1 MINFLLDYYFLPVLG
16 HLLAW
21 FDFEKVRDTEY
32 VLPILQ
38 GKAFAVSGVIEIR
51 AGSGNHSYLKDC

>member
-1 MINFLLDYYFLPVLG
+1 MISFLLDYYFLPVLG

-32 VLPILQ
+32 VSDYDPPRVPSKTWRELIKKV
-38 GKAFAVSGVIEIR
+38 GG
-51 AGSGNHSYLKDC
+51 